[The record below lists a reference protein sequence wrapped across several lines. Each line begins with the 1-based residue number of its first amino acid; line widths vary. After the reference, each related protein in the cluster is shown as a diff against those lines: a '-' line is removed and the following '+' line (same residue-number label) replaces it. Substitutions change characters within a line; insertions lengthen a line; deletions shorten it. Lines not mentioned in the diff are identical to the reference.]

1 MKMKKIVLILMV
13 WVVSLLASASIAP
26 KYISETLFI
35 GNRNNFGERLPRLVW
50 MWGNLDGSHYLSIS
64 RDGYYRFEHGFFP
77 LYPLTIRM
85 VNRITGL
92 PYLLSA
98 LAITHISF
106 LLFLLVLNKLIGLDF
121 KKNNIIQTILWLIIF
136 PASFYLLAVY
146 NDSTFLFLAV
156 TCFYSARKQRWWLA
170 GISGGLAA
178 LMRFAGIALFP
189 ALLAEWWLG
198 KRNRHDLIPLI
209 LIPLATLNYFLYIHI
224 SRGSWNLFI
233 TSMKVWQQDRFVL
246 PFQTAYRYFKIF
258 TTVTPDSLMYLVAMA
273 EFAAVVF
280 AIVVLIKGFKLV
292 RLSYWVYAVFYLLI
306 PMSGGTFQGEP
317 RYIIHAFPVILI
329 FSQLMAKNRWRY
341 LVMGVLFVLQLIF
354 IAFFSRG
361 YFIS

>member
-1 MKMKKIVLILMV
+1 MKKIAVILLF
-13 WVVSLLASASIAP
+13 WITSLLISALIAP
-26 KYISETLFI
+26 NFIQETLFT
-35 GNRNNFGERLPRLVW
+35 GFRNNFGERFPRLIW
-50 MWGNLDGSHYLSIS
+50 MWANLDGSHYLSIA

-77 LYPLTIRM
+77 LYPIIIRTLT
-85 VNRITGL
+85 RITGF

-98 LAITHISF
+98 LLITYSSF
-106 LLFLLVLNKLIGLDF
+106 LLFLYILNKLLSLDF
-121 KKNNIIQTILWLIIF
+121 KKDDIIQTILWLVTL

-156 TCFYSARKQRWWLA
+156 TCFYMARKQKWWFA
-170 GISGGLAA
+170 GIAGGLAA
-178 LMRFAGIALFP
+178 LMRFAGVALFP
-189 ALLAEWWLG
+189 ALLVEWWLG
-198 KRNRHDLIPLI
+198 KRKRRNLIPLF

-224 SRGSWNLFI
+224 SRGSWRLFMASMNL
-233 TSMKVWQQDRFVL
+233 WQQDQFVL
-246 PFQTAYRYFKIF
+246 PFQTAFRYFKIF
-258 TTVTPDSLMYLVAMA
+258 ATVTPNSLMYLVALT

-280 AIVVLIKGFKLV
+280 AIVVLIKGFKLI
-292 RLSYWVYAVFYLLI
+292 RLSYWIYAVSYLLI

-341 LVMGVLFVLQLIF
+341 LVMGGLFILQLIF
-354 IAFFSRG
+354 MAFFSRG